1 MHDWLLETW
10 YGDTGRGRWL
20 SPLAWLFAALSGL
33 RRALY
38 RHGWM
43 PRYRAGRPVVIV
55 GNLTAGGTGKT
66 PLIEWIARRLT
77 QRGMRVGIALR
88 GYGGSGGVRRIAP
101 GEGAASAGDEAVML
115 ARALDLPVAVGARRA
130 DAVRLLEPD
139 CDLVL
144 CDDGLQHYALRRD
157 LEIAVIDG
165 TRGLGNGRLL
175 PAGPL
180 RERAARLDEV
190 DAVIVNG
197 GGFTRPGALRM
208 HLEPLG
214 MVSLDGRERRALGDF
229 AGRPVIAAAAI
240 GHPAR
245 FFAMLREA
253 GLRLEEHALPDH
265 AAIPAGALGERRGR
279 PVLMTAKDAVKCTGD
294 GWQDAWVVEVEA
306 RVQEP
311 GATELVNRIATLAAA
326 RPQGIVARD

>member
-1 MHDWLLETW
+1 MHDWFLETW

-20 SPLAWLFAALSGL
+20 APLAWIFAAASRL

-38 RHGWM
+38 RRGWF
-43 PRYRAGRPVVIV
+43 PCYRAGRPVVIV

-66 PLIEWIARRLT
+66 PLVEWLARRLT
-77 QRGMRVGIALR
+77 ERGLRVGIALR
-88 GYGGSGGVRRIAP
+88 GYRGSGGARRIAS

-115 ARALDLPVAVGARRA
+115 ARALDLPVAIGARRA
-130 DAVRLLEPD
+130 EAVRLLEPD

-144 CDDGLQHYALRRD
+144 CDDGLQHHALQRD
-157 LEIAVIDG
+157 LEIAVVDG
-165 TRGLGNGRLL
+165 ARGFGNGRLL

-180 RERAARLDEV
+180 REPAARLERL
-190 DAVIVNG
+190 DAVVVNG
-197 GGFTRPGALRM
+197 EGFSRPGALRM
-208 HLEPLG
+208 RLEPRAV
-214 MVSLDGRERRALGDF
+214 VSLDGRERRALADF

-253 GLRLEEHALPDH
+253 GLQLEEHALPDH
-265 AAIPAGALGERRGR
+265 AAIPSRALGERRGR
-279 PVLMTAKDAVKCTGD
+279 PVLMTAKDAVKCASD

-311 GATELVNRIATLAAA
+311 GATELVNRIARLAAA